1 MSGAERRTAVEAAA
15 GLEGGALSAESVDR
29 DFLDRAGAR
38 AAVTAGVCLDP
49 ELALAQARAIDHAGR
64 PGVLKGVPVGVK
76 DVIDTYDMPTQHGS
90 PIYRGNRPFADAACV
105 ALTRAAGGVIL
116 GKTVT
121 TEFANRHPRETVHPL
136 NPAYTPGGSSSGSAA
151 AVADFQVP
159 VGFGTQ
165 TGGSTIRPAAFCGV
179 IGYKP
184 TFGEFSRVGIKMQCH
199 NLDTLGIICRS
210 LDDLSLMRAALQ
222 VQPRRPVDRA
232 AGAPRIGFC
241 RTPSWDRATPDTQ
254 ALLERTAARL
264 SAAGAMVKDVA
275 PVPASCL
282 EHQHRV
288 FAFEAAL
295 QLRLRIR
302 SARRRIEVPP
312 CATGC
317 LKSGRELPLS
327 QYGRGDRGRRGDPR
341 AASPTVF
348 AEFDVLLA
356 PSGVGEAPEG
366 LDSTGDARF
375 NAIWTLAWT
384 PCVTSLA
391 PRVPAERG
399 CRSASSSSARAS
411 ATRPCSTPPPG
422 SRPVLAELTFRRR
435 ARTKAGARA
444 QPKQYRPSAAER
456 LGAGVPRP
464 STRRPGPTGTR
475 AFSSVTTAAPTISE
489 RRSRRNR
496 CVAATGG
503 PSKTSP
509 RTVQCRP

>member
-1 MSGAERRTAVEAAA
+1 MSGAERLTASEAAA
-15 GLEGGALSAESVDR
+15 RLEAGALSAETLVR
-29 DFLDRAGAR
+29 DCLDRAEAR
-38 AAVTAGVCLDP
+38 AAIKAWVWLDP

-64 PGVLKGVPVGVK
+64 SGVLKGVPVGVK

-222 VQPRRPVDRA
+222 VQPRRLVDRA

-241 RTPSWDRATPDTQ
+241 RTPSWDHASPDTQ

-275 PVPASCL
+275 PVPSSFL

-288 FAFEAAL
+288 FAFEAARNYAYEYEVHGDKL
-295 QLRLRIR
+295 SAALRDGL
-302 SARRRIEVPP
+302 
-312 CATGC
+312 

-327 QYGRGDRGRRGDPR
+327 QYVEAIETAEAVR
-341 AASPTVF
+341 ARLDDVF

-356 PSGVGEAPEG
+356 PSAVGEAPEG
-366 LDSTGDARF
+366 L
-375 NAIWTLAWT
+375 
-384 PCVTSLA
+384 
-391 PRVPAERG
+391 
-399 CRSASSSSARAS
+399 
-411 ATRPCSTPPPG
+411 
-422 SRPVLAELTFRRR
+422 ELDRRR
-435 ARTKAGARA
+435 ALQRDLDLGVDAVRDSARGRWPKGAAARHPA
-444 QPKQYRPSAAER
+444 RRPALPRRDLARRRR
-456 LGAGVPRP
+456 LGR
-464 STRRPGPTGTR
+464 
-475 AFSSVTTAAPTISE
+475 
-489 RRSRRNR
+489 
-496 CVAATGG
+496 G
-503 PSKTSP
+503 PSWLN
-509 RTVQCRP
+509 